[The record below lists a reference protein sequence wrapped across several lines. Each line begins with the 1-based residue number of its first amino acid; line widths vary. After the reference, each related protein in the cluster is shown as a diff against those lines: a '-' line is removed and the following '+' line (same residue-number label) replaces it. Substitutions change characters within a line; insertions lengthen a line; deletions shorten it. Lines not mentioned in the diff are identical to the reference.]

1 MTMTA
6 SLSQTI
12 EDAAGAAHLTILE
25 TRQGTDFS
33 GKPTSVFQFGLPT
46 APDAGRSLTLELS
59 DSFTPTG
66 RTDLSDGLR
75 EYLRDAALRLRNPRP
90 DAHVTLAGLPL
101 AFSDF
106 RWPFH
111 LSTSGADTFIVHG
124 IVRLD
129 DGSNSPLHAKI
140 SASMT
145 VTFAEIVPAPEQP
158 YAENFIFNAIRKTL
172 DQGQLE
178 MLKSGNRQPVPV
190 TTRYYSRWQKRFI
203 FADTTD
209 AARRDFLALKTYWLS
224 GVLGG
229 KQPVWIAD
237 PRDAQYLNTTVE
249 NLKATALDQQ
259 AAGLLRLSP
268 DFGDDFAAPTEQLL
282 ALGERFRERMAEALL
297 LTKPVFNEEMRS
309 GHTNM

>member
-1 MTMTA
+1 MTTTA
-6 SLSQTI
+6 PLTQTI
-12 EDAAGAAHLTILE
+12 EDAAREAQLTILE

-33 GKPTSVFQFGLPT
+33 GKPTSLFQFGLGT
-46 APDAGRSLTLELS
+46 DVNRTQGKSTLTLELS
-59 DSFTPTG
+59 DSFTPAAKA
-66 RTDLSDGLR
+66 DLSDGLR
-75 EYLRDAALRLRNPRP
+75 DYLREAAQRLRNPRP
-90 DAHVTLAGLPL
+90 DAHVTLAGLPV
-101 AFSDF
+101 AFVDF

-124 IVRLD
+124 VVRLE
-129 DGSNSPLHAKI
+129 DGSNSPLHAKV

-203 FADTTD
+203 FADTTE
-209 AARRDFLALKTYWLS
+209 AKRRDFVALKAYWLS
-224 GVLGG
+224 GVLGDE
-229 KQPVWIAD
+229 QPVWIAD

-249 NLKATALDQQ
+249 DLRATAAHQQ
-259 AAGLLRLSP
+259 TAGLLRIS
-268 DFGDDFAAPTEQLL
+268 DDFAAPTEQLL
-282 ALGERFRERMAEALL
+282 ALGDHFRERMAEALL